1 MAMDGVAGGSP
12 WHASTT
18 NLCVLPDQAAGD
30 RSADRRLRRFAW
42 LGVLSLAA
50 LVAYLWGSWRLLD
63 VTDEARPVFVLTGWG
78 VLRDTIRLHGRAQM
92 IFQVAVAA
100 LGAAIVVAAGT
111 GGFRAGRVWGRL
123 GSLAVGVAGLLAAV
137 PLGVAAVVVAVN
149 AIAWLVATLIV
160 MLIGLALLVRLA
172 LGGRR

>member
-1 MAMDGVAGGSP
+1 MDGVAGRSP
-12 WHASTT
+12 WRASTT
-18 NLCVLPDQAAGD
+18 GLCALPDRAAYH
-30 RSADRRLRRFAW
+30 RSADRRRRRFAW

-63 VTDEARPVFVLTGWG
+63 VSDEARPVFILTGWG
-78 VLRDTIRLHGRAQM
+78 VLRDTIRLYGRAQI
-92 IFQVAVAA
+92 IFQATVGT
-100 LGAAIVVAAGT
+100 LGAAIVVAVAT
-111 GGFRAGRVWGRL
+111 QGFRAVRVWGRL
-123 GSLAVGVAGLLAAV
+123 GGLVVGIAGLLAAV

-149 AIAWLVATLIV
+149 AAAWLLATLFV